1 MLEVQGLD
9 GSNLERVY
17 LLERASTGQH
27 QVLLG
32 NYHSD
37 LIALSICALLKF
49 LDPRFE
55 SRLG

>member
-27 QVLLG
+27 ITQATQATQAG
-32 NYHSD
+32 RH
-37 LIALSICALLKF
+37 A
-49 LDPRFE
+49 E
-55 SRLG
+55 SNL